1 MLLRRAARRRQQ
13 GGVDHAG
20 IGNAGA
26 RCART
31 LLRGRRVMRALARVR
46 LKWQRLWRKDGPAGR
61 PGQCDPCALAPAH
74 SQADGEPDPGQGT
87 AATVPPAQ
95 AGQLLESGFLALALQ
110 PAPGGEGTP
119 DAVLVQATV
128 QALAARDWS
137 SRHLPRRP
145 QLLPQLIQTINDPDA
160 SARLTARIISQDPV
174 LAGNLLRIAN
184 SPAFRV
190 QEQAVSSVHRAV
202 TLVGTDGVRQIIS
215 AVLVQPV
222 MDIQCTVFPDFS
234 RLVWEHALLSS
245 RAAADHAHT
254 VHHADAFA
262 AQWMGLTQGLGAVLV
277 MRQLQQTAADTA
289 RTLDAATAG
298 TVLVHWTLPVAQRV
312 ADAWELPQAVH
323 DALDGGHLDG
333 ELGQSLRFARAA
345 AAASLLCRHG
355 RMGQSQATALLEQ
368 LPGTPLPTARW
379 IWRRL
384 HGRATETLAD
394 EQARDQA

>member
-1 MLLRRAARRRQQ
+1 MAVAVEGHCFTGCCRIAKRSYRRAVARRPAIWTGRGGGADVDASLAEAEQQ
-13 GGVDHAG
+13 
-20 IGNAGA
+20 
-26 RCART
+26 
-31 LLRGRRVMRALARVR
+31 
-46 LKWQRLWRKDGPAGR
+46 
-61 PGQCDPCALAPAH
+61 
-74 SQADGEPDPGQGT
+74 
-87 AATVPPAQ
+87 
-95 AGQLLESGFLALALQ
+95 LESGFLALALQ
-110 PAPGGEGTP
+110 PVRQGAEGA
-119 DAVLVQATV
+119 DAALVDATV
-128 QALAARDWS
+128 KALAARDWS

-190 QEQAVSSVHRAV
+190 QERAVASVHRAV

-222 MDIQCTVFPDFS
+222 MEIQCAVFPDFS
-234 RLVWEHALLSS
+234 RLIWDHALLSS

-254 VHHADAFA
+254 VHQADAFA

-277 MRQLQQTAADTA
+277 MRQLQQSAAATGRALDPGTADT
-289 RTLDAATAG
+289 
-298 TVLVHWTLPVAQRV
+298 VLRLWTLRVAQQV
-312 ADAWELPQAVH
+312 ADAWELPPVVH
-323 DALDGGHLDG
+323 EALDGGHLEG

-355 RMGQSQATALLEQ
+355 CMGQSQATALLEQ
-368 LPGTPLPTARW
+368 LPGTPLPTVRW

-384 HGRATETLAD
+384 HGRAVETLAD
-394 EQARDQA
+394 EPAHDGP

>member
-1 MLLRRAARRRQQ
+1 M
-13 GGVDHAG
+13 
-20 IGNAGA
+20 N
-26 RCART
+26 
-31 LLRGRRVMRALARVR
+31 
-46 LKWQRLWRKDGPAGR
+46 GP
-61 PGQCDPCALAPAH
+61 
-74 SQADGEPDPGQGT
+74 SQAEQ
-87 AATVPPAQ
+87 Q
-95 AGQLLESGFLALALQ
+95 LESGFLALALQ
-110 PAPGGEGTP
+110 PAQAGSEAP
-119 DAVLVQATV
+119 DAALVAATG
-128 QALAARDWS
+128 QALAGREWS

-145 QLLPQLIQTINDPDA
+145 QLLPQLMQTMNDPDA

-190 QEQAVSSVHRAV
+190 QDRAVASVHRAV

-222 MDIQCTVFPDFS
+222 MDLQCAIFPDFS
-234 RLVWEHALLSS
+234 RLVWDHALLSS
-245 RAAADHAHT
+245 RAAADHAHA
-254 VHHADAFA
+254 VHQADAFA

-277 MRQLQQTAADTA
+277 MRQLQQTAAQTG
-289 RTLDAATAG
+289 RTLEPATAG
-298 TVLVHWTLPVAQRV
+298 TVLRQWALPVAQRV

-355 RMGQSQATALLEQ
+355 HMGQGQATALLER
-368 LPGTPLPTARW
+368 LPGTPLATARW

-384 HGRATETLAD
+384 HGRAVETAAD
-394 EQARDQA
+394 EQARQGA